1 MVTIRRCPRG
11 KVHDQRHVWQLR
23 ALLHRE
29 LDQEMMPHAAA
40 WDEGAILPVDM
51 LRRAAALGFGGMK
64 VREELGG
71 AALGHLD
78 ATIIFEELTQG
89 CTSTAAYISIHN
101 IRYVINGTKAF
112 IEVKAVLHRRAVDLR
127 NQPARLRECRSVKS
141 GPVTYRNKL
150 LGCLSGMFAAPA
162 TNVNAEFSV

>member
-1 MVTIRRCPRG
+1 M
-11 KVHDQRHVWQLR
+11 DFELSEEQRAFR
-23 ALLHRE
+23 ATAR
-29 LDQEMMPHAAA
+29 DSARAEMMPHAAA

-89 CTSTAAYISIHN
+89 CTSTAAYIS
-101 IRYVINGTKAF
+101 TTTW
-112 IEVKAVLHRRAVDLR
+112 
-127 NQPARLRECRSVKS
+127 Q
-141 GPVTYRNKL
+141 
-150 LGCLSGMFAAPA
+150 LG
-162 TNVNAEFSV
+162 